1 MNNESTFCPDFAE
14 HYIKS
19 MPIFFANVNPSSYD
33 TVLLKIMALIST
45 YNLNRSC
52 FLSVSSLFCHWNSFS
67 SSPTISICYW
77 KTIDLLYRRLGLH
90 RLIRGSTIELW
101 TWMSIALPI
110 FCHYKKY
117 CVPDLQLYRSLGRND
132 FRSKLYPDSAI
143 MIELKLFLQK
153 LKKYARFSYAWFS
166 IFNIITCITNDYV
179 LEQVTVWT
187 HLFSC

>member
-1 MNNESTFCPDFAE
+1 
-14 HYIKS
+14 

-33 TVLLKIMALIST
+33 TVLLKIMTKSNT

-67 SSPTISICYW
+67 SSPTILICYW

-90 RLIRGSTIELW
+90 RLIHGSMIELW
-101 TWMSIALPI
+101 TWMFIVLPI

-117 CVPDLQLYRSLGRND
+117 CVPDLQLNWSLRCND

-143 MIELKLFLQK
+143 MIELKLL
-153 LKKYARFSYAWFS
+153 L
-166 IFNIITCITNDYV
+166 
-179 LEQVTVWT
+179 
-187 HLFSC
+187 